1 MKKITNENYF
11 SKEISQI
18 YTGSTEIKRIYAM

>member
-1 MKKITNENYF
+1 MQINNENYF
-11 SKEISQI
+11 SDEISQV

>member
-1 MKKITNENYF
+1 MQINNGNYF
-11 SKEISQI
+11 SDEISQV